1 MSNVLGGQGN
11 TLMPRD
17 SAPLCSEATRGDALR
32 LRTVTGARTAEP
44 AWVEV
49 SFDRRTVTDADR
61 IRRGAACLGK
71 TIAA

>member
-1 MSNVLGGQGN
+1 MF
-11 TLMPRD
+11 RK
-17 SAPLCSEATRGDALR
+17 SALLCSETASGDALR
-32 LRTVTGARTAEP
+32 LRTVTGARAAEP

-49 SFDRRTVTDADR
+49 SFDRRTMTDADR